1 MTKKILERQYL
12 IDDFAPKESWR
23 LFRIMAEF
31 VEGFET
37 LAQVSQAVTMFGS
50 ARAKPGS
57 HEYETARA
65 IASLLAQNGYAVI
78 TGGGPGVMEGA
89 NRGAFEAKGE
99 SIGLNIELPFEQKSN
114 FFITTLLNFRYFFV
128 RKVMFVK
135 YSQAFVILP
144 GGFGTMDELFESLT
158 LIQTKKIKPFPVI
171 LVGRVYWKGLMEWLR
186 STMVAEGKI
195 SPHDLEL
202 FKVVDTPGEVLTAIK
217 EKFIPECVRVP
228 VVNGE
233 DAVDGP
239 PPK

>member
-1 MTKKILERQYL
+1 MTKRILERQYL

-37 LAQVSQAVTMFGS
+37 LAQVNQAVTIFGS

-57 HEYETARA
+57 HEYETARS
-65 IASLLAQNGYAVI
+65 IAAQLVREGYSVI

-89 NRGAFEAKGE
+89 NRGAFEANGE
-99 SIGLNIELPFEQKSN
+99 SIGLNIELPFEQQAN
-114 FFITTLLNFRYFFV
+114 FFISTLLNFRYFFV

-171 LVGRVYWKGLMEWLR
+171 LVGRDYWKGLTEWIENTMLR
-186 STMVAEGKI
+186 EGKV
-195 SPHDLEL
+195 SPRDLEL
-202 FKVVDTPGEVLTAIK
+202 FKVVNTPEEVIETIK
-217 EKFIPECVRVP
+217 EKFIPESVKVP
-228 VVNGE
+228 VEFDESGHE
-233 DAVDGP
+233 
-239 PPK
+239 

>member
-1 MTKKILERQYL
+1 MTKQVLEQQYL

-37 LAQVSQAVTMFGS
+37 LAQVSQAVAIFGS
-50 ARAKPGS
+50 ARATPGS
-57 HEYETARA
+57 REYETART
-65 IASLLAQNGYAVI
+65 IASLLVQNGYAVI

-89 NRGAFEAKGE
+89 NRGAFESRGE
-99 SIGLNIELPFEQKSN
+99 SIGLNIELPFEQKANLYIS
-114 FFITTLLNFRYFFV
+114 TLLNFRYFFV

-171 LVGRVYWKGLMEWLR
+171 LVGRDYWKGLIDWIRGPMLGE
-186 STMVAEGKI
+186 EKI
-195 SPHDLEL
+195 SAHDLEL
-202 FKVVDTPGEVLTAIK
+202 FKVVDTPEEVIAAIK
-217 EKFIPECVRVP
+217 EKFIPECVRLPYEVQET
-228 VVNGE
+228 NS
-233 DAVDGP
+233 
-239 PPK
+239 

>member
-1 MTKKILERQYL
+1 MTKRILERQYL

-37 LAQVSQAVTMFGS
+37 LAQVNQAVTVFGS

-65 IASLLAQNGYAVI
+65 IASLLVENGYAVI

-171 LVGRVYWKGLMEWLR
+171 LVGAQYWKGLIEWIRNTLL
-186 STMVAEGKI
+186 AEGKV

-202 FKVVDTPGEVLTAIK
+202 FKVVDTPEEVLKAIK
-217 EKFIPECVRVP
+217 EKFIPECVQVP
-228 VVNGE
+228 TEFVE
-233 DAVDGP
+233 DDHS
-239 PPK
+239 

>member
-1 MTKKILERQYL
+1 MTKRILEQQYL

-37 LAQVSQAVTMFGS
+37 LTRVDQAVTVFGS

-57 HEYETARA
+57 HEYETART
-65 IASLLAQNGYAVI
+65 IASLLVKEGYAVI

-89 NRGAFEAKGE
+89 NRGAFESKGE

-144 GGFGTMDELFESLT
+144 GGFGTLDELFESLT

-171 LVGRVYWKGLMEWLR
+171 LVGRQYWQGLTDWMQDTQLR
-186 STMVAEGKI
+186 EGKI
-195 SPHDLEL
+195 SAEDMQL
-202 FKVVDTPGEVLTAIK
+202 FKVVDKPEEVVEVIK
-217 EKFIPECVRVP
+217 AQFIPECVRVP
-228 VVNGE
+228 QINGE
-233 DAVDGP
+233 NHQ
-239 PPK
+239 

>member
-1 MTKKILERQYL
+1 MTKRILERQYL
-12 IDDFAPKESWR
+12 IDDFVPKESWR

-37 LAQVSQAVTMFGS
+37 LAQVNQAVTIFGS

-65 IASLLAQNGYAVI
+65 IATQLVREGYSVI

-89 NRGAFEAKGE
+89 NRGAFEAQGE
-99 SIGLNIELPFEQKSN
+99 SIGLNIELPFEQKAN
-114 FFITTLLNFRYFFV
+114 FFISTLLNFRYFFV

-171 LVGRVYWKGLMEWLR
+171 LVGRDYWKGLTEWIQNTMLR
-186 STMVAEGKI
+186 EGKV

-202 FKVVDTPGEVLTAIK
+202 FKVVDAPEEVIQAIQ
-217 EKFIPECVRVP
+217 EKFIPECVKVP
-228 VVNGE
+228 LE
-233 DAVDGP
+233 FEEEQH
-239 PPK
+239 

>member
-1 MTKKILERQYL
+1 MTKRLLERQYV
-12 IDDFAPKESWR
+12 IDNFAPKESWR
-23 LFRIMAEF
+23 MFRIMAEF

-37 LAQVSQAVTMFGS
+37 LAQVSQAVTIFGS

-57 HEYETARA
+57 HEYETART
-65 IASLLAQNGYAVI
+65 IASLLVKNGYAVI

-89 NRGAFEAKGE
+89 NRGAFEANGE
-99 SIGLNIELPFEQKSN
+99 SIGLNIELPFEQKAN

-171 LVGRVYWKGLMEWLR
+171 LVGREYWKGLLEWIQNTMLR
-186 STMVAEGKI
+186 EGKV
-195 SPHDLEL
+195 SPHDLDL
-202 FKVVDTPGEVLTAIK
+202 FKLVDTPEEALEIIK
-217 EKFIPECVRVP
+217 DKFIPECVKVP
-228 VVNGE
+228 VETENGL
-233 DAVDGP
+233 
-239 PPK
+239 

>member
-37 LAQVSQAVTMFGS
+37 LAQVNQAVTMFGS

-78 TGGGPGVMEGA
+78 TGGGPGVMEGS

-171 LVGRVYWKGLMEWLR
+171 LVGRHYWNGLIEWLR
-186 STMVAEGKI
+186 STMLGEGKI
-195 SPHDLEL
+195 SSHDLDL
-202 FKVVDTPGEVLTAIK
+202 FKVVDTPGEVLTAIR
-217 EKFIPECVRVP
+217 EKFIPESVRVP
-228 VVNGE
+228 VPNGE
-233 DAVDGP
+233 DSVKDP
-239 PPK
+239 LSR

>member
-1 MTKKILERQYL
+1 MTKRILERQYL

-37 LAQVSQAVTMFGS
+37 LAQVNQAVTIFGS

-57 HEYETARA
+57 HEYETARS
-65 IASLLAQNGYAVI
+65 IATQLVREGYSVI

-89 NRGAFEAKGE
+89 NRGAFEANGE
-99 SIGLNIELPFEQKSN
+99 SIGLNIELPFEQQAN
-114 FFITTLLNFRYFFV
+114 FFISTLLNFRYFFV

-171 LVGRVYWKGLMEWLR
+171 LVGRDYWKGLTEWIENTMLR
-186 STMVAEGKI
+186 EGKV

-202 FKVVDTPGEVLTAIK
+202 FKVVNTPEEVIETIK
-217 EKFIPECVRVP
+217 EKFIPECVKVP
-228 VVNGE
+228 VEFDESGHE
-233 DAVDGP
+233 
-239 PPK
+239 

>member
-1 MTKKILERQYL
+1 MTKKILEQQYL

-37 LAQVSQAVTMFGS
+37 LAQVSQAVTIFGS

-144 GGFGTMDELFESLT
+144 GGYGTMDELFESLT

-171 LVGRVYWKGLMEWLR
+171 LVGRDYWKGLIEWVR
-186 STMVAEGKI
+186 NTMIAQGKV
-195 SPHDLEL
+195 SPSDLEL

-217 EKFIPECVRVP
+217 EKFIPEGVRVP
-228 VVNGE
+228 VINGE
-233 DAVDGP
+233 DPGDGP
-239 PPK
+239 LPQ